1 MTPKTSSRYTP
12 NLDELSWIK
21 EDGSRKKIHPH
32 EVKGRWQRVKN
43 MLWPFFL
50 IAFFGLPWLEVA
62 GRPALLVHLA
72 SRRAYIFGAT
82 FNAEDFWLVFFLL
95 TGLGFF
101 LFVVSSVWGRVWCG
115 YACPHTV
122 LLEGVFR
129 RIERLV
135 EGSAAQR
142 RRLDDAP
149 WTGQKV
155 AKKVTKYSLF
165 AIFALAI
172 SHTILSYF
180 MGTDE
185 VLDAVT
191 SPPTEHWSAFLFVVA
206 FSLIVYGN
214 FAWFREQ
221 LCIAICPYGRL
232 QGALYD
238 RDTINVTYDYTR
250 GEPRKGKA
258 GDGSEGDCIDCHLC
272 VAVCPTGIDIR
283 NGTQLECVGCSNC
296 IDACDAVMHKVGK
309 PEGLIRFDS
318 QNGIETGKHK
328 FWRPRLALY
337 SVLLILGLSVFTAA
351 LSWRE
356 DFEAQM
362 LRTPGRTYV
371 IDESAGVIRNT
382 FLVRIS
388 NKSSEEQQFEFEVA
402 LDDDD
407 ATFVFPNTKAELAPY
422 EERKIPLQVV
432 QPRGDWEGP
441 YRINVKVKRGETVRE
456 IHAEVLG
463 PSTSTTDTPK

>member
-1 MTPKTSSRYTP
+1 MTPKKRARYTP

-21 EDGSRKKIHPH
+21 EDGSRKKIHPQ

-43 MLWPFFL
+43 MLWPFFM
-50 IAFFGLPWLEVA
+50 IAFFGLPWLEID

-72 SRRAYIFGAT
+72 DRRAYLFGAT

-101 LFVVSSVWGRVWCG
+101 LFVISSIWGRVWCG

-135 EGSAAQR
+135 EGTAVQR
-142 RRLDDAP
+142 RRLEDAP
-149 WTGQKV
+149 WTGGKI
-155 AKKVTKYSLF
+155 AKKAIKFVLF
-165 AIFALAI
+165 ATFSLAI

-180 MGTDE
+180 MGTEE
-185 VLDAVT
+185 VLAAIT
-191 SPPTEHWSAFLFVVA
+191 RPPAEHWGAFLFVVA
-206 FSLIVYGN
+206 FSLIIYGN

-238 RDTINVTYDYTR
+238 RDTINVTYDPTR
-250 GEPRKGKA
+250 GEPRRGTEGA
-258 GDGSEGDCIDCHLC
+258 DAAGDCIDCHLC

-309 PEGLIRFDS
+309 PDGLVRFDS

-337 SVLLILGLSVFTAA
+337 SILLVLGLSVFTAA
-351 LSWRE
+351 LNWRE
-356 DFEAQM
+356 NFEAQI
-362 LRTPGRTYV
+362 LRSEGRNYV
-371 IDESAGVIRNT
+371 LDETTGAVRNI
-382 FLVRIS
+382 FFVRIA
-388 NKSSEEQQFEFEVA
+388 NKSSEEQTFSFEITLEDGDADYQFPAPE
-402 LDDDD
+402 
-407 ATFVFPNTKAELAPY
+407 ATLRAY
-422 EERKIPLQVV
+422 QERRIPLVITQDRAEWDGPFRAQVIV
-432 QPRGDWEGP
+432 R
-441 YRINVKVKRGETVRE
+441 RGETQRE
-456 IHAEVLG
+456 VEAQVLG
-463 PSTSTTDTPK
+463 PSTR